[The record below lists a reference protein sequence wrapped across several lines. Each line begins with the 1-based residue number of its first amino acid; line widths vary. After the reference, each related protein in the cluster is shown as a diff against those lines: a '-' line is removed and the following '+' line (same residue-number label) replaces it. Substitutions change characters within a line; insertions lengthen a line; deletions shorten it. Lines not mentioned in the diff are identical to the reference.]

1 MKIIPLR
8 LEVPLGYRV
17 SDDGRCRVPVVDAF
31 DFKLR
36 ILNRKEFKEWN
47 TECKT
52 SDALEAKILKLCVIE
67 HPATFRGQPWN
78 WDDVYAGIVASLTDK
93 LLKVSG
99 FGAEPD
105 PEVIRR
111 VQDYLESDES
121 KYDLIIMMAFNY
133 TLDQIL
139 EMDSETWHIHT
150 GLAQMKLAAL
160 GINPDVILEPQSGGR
175 PTAVVQAPPQEPA
188 RGHPTSAK
196 PHKPGVEYS
205 EELEGAF
212 AFYSE

>member
-1 MKIIPLR
+1 MKIISHR

-17 SDDGRCRVPVVDAF
+17 SEDGRCRVPVVDAF

-36 ILNRKEFKEWN
+36 ILNRKEFKDWN

-52 SDALEAKILKLCVIE
+52 SDELEVKILEHCVLE
-67 HPATFRGQPWN
+67 HPKTFRGQPWD
-78 WDDVYAGIVASLTDK
+78 WDEVYAGVVASITDK
-93 LLKVSG
+93 ILKVSG
-99 FGAEPD
+99 FGSEPD
-105 PEVIRR
+105 PEVIRK
-111 VQDYLESDES
+111 VQDYLESEES
-121 KYDLIIMMAFNY
+121 KYDLLIMMAFNY
-133 TLDQIL
+133 TLDEVM

-160 GINPDVILEPQSGGR
+160 GINPDIILEPQ
-175 PTAVVQAPPQEPA
+175 AVTKSPVAGPLPA
-188 RGHPTSAK
+188 QDPVRGYPTSVK